1 MANKVAEDL
10 RTKSPDQ
17 LKEQLLQLRKE
28 AFNLRFQRANGQ
40 LENTD
45 RIRQVRREIAK
56 VKTIMGEKA
65 RAVEKA
71 MPRRVL
77 QGTVVSDKGD
87 KTVVVNVQRRV
98 MHPLYKK
105 FITRSKRF
113 SAHDPENRFK
123 QGDQVRIMECAP
135 ISKTKRF
142 AVVYDDATAGA

>member
-1 MANKVAEDL
+1 
-10 RTKSPDQ
+10 
-17 LKEQLLQLRKE
+17 
-28 AFNLRFQRANGQ
+28 
-40 LENTD
+40 
-45 RIRQVRREIAK
+45 
-56 VKTIMGEKA
+56 
-65 RAVEKA
+65 

-123 QGDQVRIMECAP
+123 QGDMVRIIECAP
-135 ISKTKRF
+135 VSKNKRF
-142 AVVYDDATAGA
+142 AVVYDDAATGA

>member
-1 MANKVAEDL
+1 
-10 RTKSPDQ
+10 
-17 LKEQLLQLRKE
+17 
-28 AFNLRFQRANGQ
+28 
-40 LENTD
+40 
-45 RIRQVRREIAK
+45 
-56 VKTIMGEKA
+56 
-65 RAVEKA
+65 

-123 QGDQVRIMECAP
+123 QGDSVRIIECAP
-135 ISKTKRF
+135 ISKNKRF
-142 AVVYDDATAGA
+142 AVVYDDAASA

>member
-65 RAVEKA
+65 RAVA
-71 MPRRVL
+71 
-77 QGTVVSDKGD
+77 
-87 KTVVVNVQRRV
+87 
-98 MHPLYKK
+98 
-105 FITRSKRF
+105 
-113 SAHDPENRFK
+113 SA
-123 QGDQVRIMECAP
+123 
-135 ISKTKRF
+135 
-142 AVVYDDATAGA
+142 

>member
-45 RIRQVRREIAK
+45 RVRQVRREIAK

-65 RAVEKA
+65 RAGA
-71 MPRRVL
+71 
-77 QGTVVSDKGD
+77 
-87 KTVVVNVQRRV
+87 
-98 MHPLYKK
+98 
-105 FITRSKRF
+105 
-113 SAHDPENRFK
+113 SA
-123 QGDQVRIMECAP
+123 
-135 ISKTKRF
+135 
-142 AVVYDDATAGA
+142 